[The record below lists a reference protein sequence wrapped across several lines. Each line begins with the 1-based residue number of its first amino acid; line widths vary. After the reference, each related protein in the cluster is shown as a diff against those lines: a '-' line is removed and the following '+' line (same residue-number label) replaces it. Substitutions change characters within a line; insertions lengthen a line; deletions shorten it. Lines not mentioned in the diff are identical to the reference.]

1 MADISIVKIKVRR
14 GTNSDRKRVVLDE
27 GEIGF
32 TTDTQRLFIGDGNTL
47 GGVNVANNY
56 LGQGQRETFATA
68 LPYDMVW
75 DTVEKNLF
83 ILSATNPLSAANW
96 FNVGPRTDDTT
107 VYYNINNELEVVDDS
122 IGRTKLNADDI
133 VYIGLSAT
141 FDGRMIVVVDNSTI
155 KVNVGNALY
164 VDSAV
169 IPLSGLR
176 QSSTGIGL
184 DATDVKLANLNVV
197 PGIAAIPGAVYN
209 SLAQN
214 QLFLLNEPFGS
225 QLYYVML
232 KG

>member
-14 GTNSDRKRVVLDE
+14 GSNSDRRRVVLDE

-47 GGVNVANNY
+47 GGINIANNY

-68 LPYDMVW
+68 LPFDTVW

-83 ILSATNPLSAANW
+83 VLSGTNPLSAANW
-96 FNVGPRTDDTT
+96 FNVGPRANNATIF
-107 VYYNINNELEVVDDS
+107 YNNNYELEVVDDS
-122 IGRTKLNADDI
+122 IGRAKLNADDI
-133 VYIGLSAT
+133 VFIGLSAT
-141 FDGRMIVVVDNSTI
+141 FDGRMVVVVDNSTI
-155 KVNVGNALY
+155 KVSVGNALY
-164 VDSAV
+164 VDSTV

-176 QSSTGIGL
+176 QATTGIGL
-184 DATDVKLANLNVV
+184 DATDVKLANLAVV

-214 QLFLLNEPFGS
+214 QMFLLNEPFGS